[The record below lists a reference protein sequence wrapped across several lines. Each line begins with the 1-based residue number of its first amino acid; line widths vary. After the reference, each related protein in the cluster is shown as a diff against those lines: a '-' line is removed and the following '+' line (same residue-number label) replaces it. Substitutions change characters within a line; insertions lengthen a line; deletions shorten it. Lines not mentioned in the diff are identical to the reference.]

1 MARMRMLTS
10 LRYLA
15 SVGIMAASGCG
26 LVLGLDDFEDAAP
39 ADGTTLTGTGGGS
52 TCEPESVAKCYSGPD
67 GTKDVGICQAGTQAC
82 KRDGSGYEA
91 CEGEVTPAAETCAST
106 DDEDCDGKDCVR
118 WARLIGGAEEEMVS
132 AVAVDS
138 ADNIYVGGNFEGAMS
153 FGEDVL
159 IAARDRDAFLAKFS
173 ASGEYVWSRQVGDVK
188 SETLYSFAVS
198 PQGDTFAVSLEL
210 EDDLSSMNMVLH
222 EYDPDGRLLWRKPL
236 GGKMCGIVPSTLAG
250 MRFLPDGDIVLVG
263 NFCGTIRLDDD
274 HVLSNETDREEI
286 FVARL
291 RSSDGSVD
299 DESGWVRVWGGENA
313 QIAQDVIVD
322 AAGNIILAG
331 TFYDELVLGD
341 LSYTSAGG
349 TDVFLVKLTSRG
361 LVSWARVVGGA
372 DDEALWSIALDRLGG
387 PAIAVGFQGT
397 VDFGGGEIVA
407 NDRANALLKYTT
419 SNVYEW
425 GRAFDAALSVEGLL
439 VESASDVLI
448 VGSLAESVELGD
460 ELLRAKS
467 ERDLV
472 LVKVGPEGEPLW
484 TRTFGL
490 VGEGGVSAMASVLSG
505 RGELLIAGAAEGRI
519 DFGAGVM
526 TPQGDGDVFVASFSP

>member
-1 MARMRMLTS
+1 MRMRTS
-10 LRYLA
+10 LRCLA
-15 SVGIMAASGCG
+15 GAGIMAVSGCG

-52 TCEPESVAKCYSGPD
+52 TCEPESVAKCYSGPA
-67 GTKDVGICQAGTQAC
+67 GTRGVGICQSGTQAC
-82 KRDGSGYEA
+82 KKDGSGYEV
-91 CEGEVTPAAETCAST
+91 CQGEVTPAAETCAST

-118 WARLIGGAEEEMVS
+118 WTRLIGGAEEEMVS

-159 IAARDRDAFLAKFS
+159 IAAGDRDAFLAKFS

-188 SETLYSFAVS
+188 VETLYTFTIN
-198 PQGDTFAVSLEL
+198 PQGDTLAVSLEL

-222 EYDPDGRLLWRKPL
+222 KYDPDGRLLWRKPL
-236 GGKMCGIVPSTLAG
+236 GGKMCGIVPSTVAG
-250 MRFLPDGDIVLVG
+250 IKFLPDGDMVLVG
-263 NFCGTIRLDDD
+263 HFCGTIRFDDD
-274 HVLSNETDREEI
+274 HVVSNETDREET

-313 QIAQDVIVD
+313 QIARGVMVD

-349 TDVFLVKLTSRG
+349 ADVFLVKLTSRG
-361 LVSWARVVGGA
+361 LVSWARILGGP
-372 DDEALWSIALDRLGG
+372 DDDVLWSVAVDRLGG
-387 PAIAVGFQGT
+387 AAIAVGFQGT
-397 VDFGGGEIVA
+397 VDFGGGEIVT

-425 GRAFDAALSVEGLL
+425 GRVFDAALSVEGLL
-439 VESASDVLI
+439 AESASDVLI

-472 LVKVGPEGEPLW
+472 LVRVGLEGEPLW

-490 VGEGGVSAMASVLSG
+490 MGEDGVSAMASVLSG
-505 RGELLIAGAAEGRI
+505 RGELLIAGAADGRI